1 MVSGARTAIRTKLS
15 SSYLKSF
22 HIVAVIMEFIIKTWT
37 YRSLLLPLGATRRGE
52 AGEAKAGAF
61 AYAGGIWERCLY
73 RDPRLGQVRLLR
85 IQLNSSK
92 QRGVEKPGGQE
103 FRSSGVQ
110 ESGRQ
115 TPAVARN
122 IRYVALIDSQRPN
135 SSLPAEAP
143 PELLQLLNS

>member
-1 MVSGARTAIRTKLS
+1 MVSGARTAIRIKIVFFIPQGFPYCS
-15 SSYLKSF
+15 SNYG
-22 HIVAVIMEFIIKTWT
+22 I
-37 YRSLLLPLGATRRGE
+37 YRTNLNLSLLALPLGATRRGE

-122 IRYVALIDSQRPN
+122 IR
-135 SSLPAEAP
+135 
-143 PELLQLLNS
+143 

>member
-1 MVSGARTAIRTKLS
+1 
-15 SSYLKSF
+15 
-22 HIVAVIMEFIIKTWT
+22 MEFIIKTRT
-37 YRSLLLPLGATRRGE
+37 YRALLLPLGATRRGE

-103 FRSSGVQ
+103 FRSSGVRKADACGCK
-110 ESGRQ
+110 EYS
-115 TPAVARN
+115 
-122 IRYVALIDSQRPN
+122 IRGFNRLATSEFFSPSRGA
-135 SSLPAEAP
+135 S
-143 PELLQLLNS
+143 